1 ALYGYYWLKGACL
14 NRKRK
19 NLAYYLNPF
28 EMEAYIHEGNL
39 RYLEQFEK
47 GAPGWREYRRMSF
60 PERYRLMMKKGKI
73 PGPSKSG
80 WR

>member
-1 ALYGYYWLKGACL
+1 
-14 NRKRK
+14 
-19 NLAYYLNPF
+19 
-28 EMEAYIHEGNL
+28 MEAYIHEGNL